1 MHEHGTQVEDVDWS
15 ASLYAGGE
23 PSELQFLAFWKD
35 ALAEVPT
42 EVSDK
47 LFAALPYLMERS
59 PAEKDARGSLRE
71 DVVHIKDLLEFRKS
85 LKVSEPP
92 EPLVVWNDLPTSRF

>member
-1 MHEHGTQVEDVDWS
+1 VHEHGTQVEDVDWS

-23 PSELQFLAFWKD
+23 PSEPQFLAFWKD
-35 ALAEVPT
+35 ALAEVPA

-71 DVVHIKDLLEFRKS
+71 DVVYIKDLLEFRKS